1 VRVAAAAA
9 RAVVG
14 LSLGACA
21 AAEPRG
27 PRHVPELLRQRLAE
41 LSPPALPPPPA
52 DPTNGYLGDPRLV
65 ELGRRLFFDPRFSG
79 PLLDEA
85 NNGLPGT
92 LGKRGE
98 TGKVSC
104 ASCHVPASGF
114 LDSRSPRRQISLG
127 AGWTRRRAPSLLDVG
142 QLSTLMWDGRR
153 DAAFSQPFSP
163 IEDAFEFNSS
173 RLFVAQE
180 LTRSYRAELE
190 ASFGPLPSLA
200 HLPVL
205 PAAEAGCRE
214 LPRDPEKRTCARP
227 GADDEAATRIVVNMG
242 KAIQAYTRELR
253 CGRSRF
259 DRWMDGD
266 ALALDAEEQ
275 AGALLFVGK
284 AGCNR
289 CHSGPYFSDQ
299 RFHNVGL
306 RPDFRFFIGNFDD
319 EGASAGLA
327 AMIADPLNAR
337 GKFSDG
343 YDRRHDALLSQ
354 AELEGAFRTP
364 QLRCVSRRPSFMH
377 TGQLRSLE
385 DVVAFFDRGGSRQGF
400 VGRSELVP
408 LGLTREERAAL
419 VAFLR
424 ALDGDGPDAAL
435 LVPPLLPPPST
446 PFAASLGE
454 ASLARPA
461 VP

>member
-1 VRVAAAAA
+1 VKWAGAAA

-14 LSLGACA
+14 LSMMACA
-21 AAEPRG
+21 GAEARDPRHLPAAEARG
-27 PRHVPELLRQRLAE
+27 PRHLPADVRQRLAE
-41 LSPPALPPPPA
+41 LSPAVLPPPPA
-52 DPTNGYLGDPRLV
+52 DPTNRYLGDPRLAA
-65 ELGRRLFFDPRFSG
+65 LGKQLFFDPRFSG
-79 PLLDEA
+79 PLLDDA

-92 LGKRGE
+92 LGQRGE

-127 AGWTRRRAPSLLDVG
+127 SGWTRRRAPSLLDVG
-142 QLSTLMWDGRR
+142 QLRSLMWDGRH
-153 DAAFSQPFSP
+153 DAAFNQPFTP

-190 ASFGPLPSLA
+190 AIFGPLPSLA
-200 HLPVL
+200 HLPLL
-205 PAAEAGCRE
+205 PAAEAGCSE
-214 LPRDPEKRTCARP
+214 LPRDPAKRECPRP
-227 GADDEAATRIVVNMG
+227 GADDAAATRIVVNMG
-242 KAIQAYTRELR
+242 KAIQAYTRELH

-266 ALALDAEEQ
+266 ATALDAEEQ

-284 AGCNR
+284 ASCNR

-306 RPDFRFFIGNFDD
+306 RPDFRFFIGNFPDP
-319 EGASAGLA
+319 GASVGLA
-327 AMIADPLNAR
+327 RMLADPLNAR
-337 GKFSDG
+337 GVFSDG
-343 YDRRHDALLSQ
+343 YDRRHEPFLEP
-354 AELEGAFRTP
+354 AELVGAFRTP
-364 QLRCVSRRPSFMH
+364 NLRCVSRRPSFMH

-385 DVVAFFDRGGSRQGF
+385 DVVAFFDRGGSRKQYL
-400 VGRSELVP
+400 GRSELVP
-408 LGLTREERAAL
+408 LGLSREERAAL

-424 ALDGDGPDAAL
+424 ALDGDGPDPAL
-435 LVPPLLPPPST
+435 LVPPELP
-446 PFAASLGE
+446 ARL
-454 ASLARPA
+454 ASLA